1 LLVENVEDIQG
12 TVRRKSVFAAFFDSR
27 QGQFGIVLGL
37 AIVGLVLA
45 GPHLAPYDPNSI
57 NVGPPLA
64 PPSSQFLFGTD
75 NLGRDVFSRFLH
87 GGRNLLL
94 IPVASVLLAL
104 LIGGLPGMLAG
115 YRGGWTDIACSRLF
129 DALMTLPPLLIVL
142 VVIDAAGASDLVLI
156 VTVGVVFAPRVGR
169 VARGAV
175 QGVVTMSY
183 VAAAEARG
191 ESVVAILIREIA
203 PNIAGPMIA
212 DIALRVSYGVIFVAT
227 LNFLGLGAQPP
238 SPDWGLSVASS
249 RVFLSAQPIATL
261 APAVAIAAVAVAFNL
276 CADTLSKHL
285 TRERAGTML

>member
-1 LLVENVEDIQG
+1 LIVEDAEDNEGAAGPKSILEALVE
-12 TVRRKSVFAAFFDSR
+12 SR
-27 QGQFGIVLGL
+27 QGRFGVLLGL
-37 AIVGLVLA
+37 MIVGLVLA
-45 GPHLAPYDPNSI
+45 GPYLAPYDPNSI

-64 PPSSQFLFGTD
+64 SPSSQFVFGTD

-87 GGRNLLL
+87 GGGNLLL
-94 IPVASVLLAL
+94 IPVASVLLSL

-115 YRGGWTDIACSRLF
+115 YKGGLTDMIFARLF
-129 DALMTLPPLLIVL
+129 DVLMTLPPLLIVL
-142 VVIDAAGASDLVLI
+142 VVINAAGTSDLVLI
-156 VTVGVVFAPRVGR
+156 VTVGIVFAPRVGR

-183 VAAAEARG
+183 VMAAEARG
-191 ESVVAILIREIA
+191 ESTTAILIREIA

-249 RVFLSAQPIATL
+249 RAFLSAQPIATL
-261 APAVAIAAVAVAFNL
+261 APASAIAAVAIAFNL

-285 TRERAGTML
+285 TRERTGMML

>member
-1 LLVENVEDIQG
+1 MIVENAEDIQG
-12 TVRRKSVFAAFFDSR
+12 TVRPKSIFAALLDSR
-27 QGQFGIVLGL
+27 QGQFGVVLGL

-45 GPHLAPYDPNSI
+45 GPYLAPYNPSSI
-57 NVGPPLA
+57 NIGPPLA
-64 PPSSQFLFGTD
+64 PPSVQYLFGTD

-94 IPVASVLLAL
+94 IPIASVLLAL

-129 DALMTLPPLLIVL
+129 DALMSLPPLLIVL
-142 VVIDAAGASDLVLI
+142 VVINAAGASDFVLI
-156 VTVGVVFAPRVGR
+156 ATVGIIFAPRVGR

-183 VAAAEARG
+183 IAAAEARG
-191 ESVVAILIREIA
+191 ESVAAILIREIA

-249 RVFLSAQPIATL
+249 RVFLAAQPIATL
-261 APAVAIAAVAVAFNL
+261 APAAAIAAVAVAFNL

-285 TRERAGTML
+285 TRERPGSML